1 MEAVIFIGIQGSG
14 KSTFFKQR
22 FFDSHVRINLDMLR
36 TKHREKLLFEACLEA
51 KQNLVID
58 KTNLTREDREKYI
71 VTAKSFGFKVVG
83 YYFQTNLEKAIER
96 NNQRTGKAK
105 IPEKG
110 LLGSFKR
117 LQILTFDEGFDE
129 LFYVSIN
136 GENRFVVEDWKVD
149 WSASGSLATSRFSA
163 M

>member
-22 FFDSHVRINLDMLR
+22 FFDTHIRINLDMLR
-36 TKHREKLLFEACLEA
+36 TRHREKLLFEACLEA
-51 KQNLVID
+51 KQKFVLD
-58 KTNLTREDREKYI
+58 KTNLTQEEREKYI
-71 VTAKSFGFKVVG
+71 SKAKSFGFEIVG

-117 LQILTFDEGFDE
+117 LQIPTFDEGFHE
-129 LFYVSIN
+129 LFYVSITD
-136 GENRFVVEDWKVD
+136 ENRFVVEDWKND
-149 WSASGSLATSRFSA
+149 
-163 M
+163 

>member
-22 FFDSHVRINLDMLR
+22 FFDSHIRINLDMLR

-51 KQNLVID
+51 KQKFVID

-71 VTAKSFGFKVVG
+71 VAAKSFEFKVVG

-117 LQILTFDEGFDE
+117 LQIPTFDESFDE

-136 GENRFVVEDWKVD
+136 DESKFVVENWKD
-149 WSASGSLATSRFSA
+149 EI
-163 M
+163 